1 MVAQLREAK
10 LAQDIVLNFHE
21 QPTLEHGPKKRLDH
35 GTAGSWQSENKSQNA
50 QTDDSH
56 QRQAEVAHQK
66 MLEKIRR
73 QQEDLQ
79 SQLKRPSAEEARKT
93 EEQRQAVRIRHQE
106 LLKERRGE
114 QKHRGDRRVLPQQA
128 VEHNLEKEKVRPQQR
143 RIIMTD
149 QELEQ
154 KLLEEEE
161 LQLQQESKT
170 LSQGLASEQGLEQ
183 DDQLL
188 DEGGCQ
194 SENSEIDSL
203 QKRLAELRRQREDRE
218 VLSMRRKEDDKT
230 QERKQLEYQMRR
242 DDERRARED
251 ELKRRQE
258 EETANRRQREAKER
272 QTTRS
277 KHHEVTTTP
286 HEGPMLW
293 LSMGAMLGL
302 VGALACNLVTD
313 PGE

>member
-1 MVAQLREAK
+1 
-10 LAQDIVLNFHE
+10 
-21 QPTLEHGPKKRLDH
+21 
-35 GTAGSWQSENKSQNA
+35 
-50 QTDDSH
+50 
-56 QRQAEVAHQK
+56 
-66 MLEKIRR
+66 
-73 QQEDLQ
+73 
-79 SQLKRPSAEEARKT
+79 
-93 EEQRQAVRIRHQE
+93 
-106 LLKERRGE
+106 
-114 QKHRGDRRVLPQQA
+114 
-128 VEHNLEKEKVRPQQR
+128 
-143 RIIMTD
+143 MTD

-170 LSQGLASEQGLEQ
+170 LSQGLASEQGLER

-188 DEGGCQ
+188 DEGGSCQ
-194 SENSEIDSL
+194 SETSETDSL
-203 QKRLAELRRQREDRE
+203 QKRLTELRRQREDRE

-258 EETANRRQREAKER
+258 EETAKRWQREAKER

-277 KHHEVTTTP
+277 KHHEVTRTS
-286 HEGPMLW
+286 HVGPMLW
-293 LSMGAMLGL
+293 LSMGALLGL